1 MPRDNAQMQLTK
13 WTDYSLRVLL
23 YCAVHDG
30 RDHRVTITEIQQA
43 HDISRH
49 HLTKVVMSLAALGYL
64 ETTRGR
70 SGGMRLLRP
79 PGEIRVGEV
88 LRDTETDFRLLE
100 CFDPAVNTCRLDG
113 HCGLKHVVQEAM
125 ARFFDALDGVTLA
138 ALVEPPVA
146 PVATGP
152 RARTIAL
159 APAKGPRSA
168 R

>member
-1 MPRDNAQMQLTK
+1 MQLTK
-13 WTDYSLRVLL
+13 WTDYSLRVLMH
-23 YCAVHDG
+23 CAAHGG
-30 RDHRVTITEIQQA
+30 RDRLVTISEIQQA

-70 SGGMRLLRP
+70 GGGMRLMRA

-88 LRDTETDFRLLE
+88 VRDTETDFRLLE

-113 HCGLKHVVQEAM
+113 HCRLKHAVQEAT
-125 ARFFDALDGVTLA
+125 ARFLGVLDGITLA
-138 ALVEPPVA
+138 ALVASPMTPS
-146 PVATGP
+146 ATP
-152 RARTIAL
+152 ARVRTIAL
-159 APAKGPRSA
+159 PVKHHGSR